1 MENNAQEIERISFE
15 TLLSII
21 FIMTSLLNILG
32 NKFHLEYLI
41 TSNNEKEK
49 ISKDIYVLVL
59 IITII
64 IYYYFINRDYRFLI
78 SAKDNNGNIKHAFLR
93 LLGSVFL
100 MIGVLLILYVLI
112 DSNELSGEV
121 EI

>member
-78 SAKDNNGNIKHAFLR
+78 STKDNNGNIKHAFLR
-93 LLGSVFL
+93 FLGSVFL